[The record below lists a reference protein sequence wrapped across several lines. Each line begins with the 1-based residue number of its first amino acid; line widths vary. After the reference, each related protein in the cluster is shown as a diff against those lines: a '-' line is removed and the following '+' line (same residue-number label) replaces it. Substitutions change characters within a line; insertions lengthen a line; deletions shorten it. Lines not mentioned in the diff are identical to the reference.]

1 MKKKTLYWLIGILC
15 SLVILLLVLKASG
28 VIGKEEGIKVAV
40 DKASNRNIIEVVT
53 ASGKIY
59 PEIEVKVS
67 SDVSGEIT
75 DLLVLEGDSVK
86 KGQVLAR
93 IYADIYGS
101 MVDKAAASVSQ
112 QQAQLANS
120 TAGLSSFKARLAQN
134 KAAYD
139 RNKELLSQKVI
150 SKSEFETAEAT
161 YLASLADYNA
171 AVQQINGNR
180 FAIQS
185 ARADLNE
192 ANKNLGRTTIAAPMS
207 GIISL
212 LSVKKGERVVGTAQ
226 MTGTEMLRIA
236 DMNTMEV
243 QVDVGE
249 NDIPKVKYGD
259 TAIIE
264 VDAYN
269 NRQFKGIVT
278 QIASS
283 SKGAATATVSTASSA
298 EQVTSY
304 IVHIRILP
312 ESYQDLIDKGSKRTF
327 PFRPGMS
334 ASVDIQTR
342 HVNDILTIPINA
354 VTTRDA
360 DSTKNHGDKD
370 KKQPEQDNTTP
381 GSAANTKPTLNEVVF
396 VLQKDGTVKMVSV
409 KTGVQDDAWIQIT
422 SGLNTG
428 DQVIS
433 APYTA
438 ISRLLENGKKV
449 KVVPKT
455 DLFEGPVK

>member
-1 MKKKTLYWLIGILC
+1 MKKKTLYWLIGILG
-15 SLVILLLVLKASG
+15 SLVILLMVLKSSG

-40 DKASNRNIIEVVT
+40 DKASRKNIIEVVT

-59 PEIEVKVS
+59 PEVEVKVS

-75 DLLVLEGDSVK
+75 DLLVMEGDSVK

-112 QQAQLANS
+112 SQAQLANT
-120 TAGLSSFKARLAQN
+120 TASLNSYKARLDQN
-134 KAAYD
+134 KAAFN
-139 RNKELLSQKVI
+139 RNRELLNQKVI
-150 SKSEFETAEAT
+150 SKSEFETSEAT

-171 AVQQINGNR
+171 AVQQINSSKY
-180 FAIQS
+180 AVQS
-185 ARADLNE
+185 AQANLNE
-192 ANKNLGRTTIAAPMS
+192 ANKNLGRTTIAAPMG

-236 DMNTMEV
+236 DMNAMEV
-243 QVDVGE
+243 RVDVGE
-249 NDIPKVKYGD
+249 NDVPKVKYGD

-269 NRQFKGIVT
+269 NRQFKGVVT

-283 SKGAATATVSTASSA
+283 SKGAANATATTTSSA

-304 IVHIRILP
+304 IVHIRILAS
-312 ESYQDLIDKGSKRTF
+312 SYQDLIDPKAPRSF

-342 HVNDILTIPINA
+342 HVNNVLSIPINA
-354 VTTRDA
+354 VTTRED
-360 DSTKNHGDKD
+360 TTHNGDK
-370 KKQPEQDNTTP
+370 KKQEQDNTTAS
-381 GSAANTKPTLNEVVF
+381 SAADTKPALNEVVF
-396 VLQKDGTVKMVSV
+396 LLQKDNTVKMVSV
-409 KTGVQDDAWIQIT
+409 KTGVQDDSYIQIT
-422 SGLNTG
+422 AGVAEG
-428 DQVIS
+428 DQIIS
-433 APYTA
+433 APYSA
-438 ISRLLENGKKV
+438 VSRTLGNGKKV
-449 KVVPKT
+449 EVVPKAQ
-455 DLFEGPVK
+455 LFEGQQQK

>member
-1 MKKKTLYWLIGILC
+1 MKKKTLYWLIGILG
-15 SLVILLLVLKASG
+15 SLVILLLVLKSAG

-40 DKASNRNIIEVVT
+40 DKAEKKNIIEVVT

-75 DLLVLEGDSVK
+75 DLLVQEGDSVR

-112 QQAQLANS
+112 SQAQLAN
-120 TAGLSSFKARLAQN
+120 TNAALSSYKARLDQN

-139 RNKELLSQKVI
+139 RNKSLLEQKVI
-150 SKSEFETAEAT
+150 SRSEFETAEAT
-161 YLASLADYNA
+161 YLASQADYNA
-171 AVQQINGNR
+171 AVQSINSNR
-180 FAIQS
+180 FAVAS
-185 ARADLNE
+185 AQANLTE
-192 ANKNLGRTTIAAPMS
+192 ANKNLGRTTIAAPMG

-236 DMNTMEV
+236 DMNAMEV

-269 NRQFKGIVT
+269 NRKFKGIVT

-283 SKGAATATVSTASSA
+283 SKNAASQTAASTSSA
-298 EQVTSY
+298 EQVTNY
-304 IVHIRILP
+304 IVHIRVLP
-312 ESYQDLIDKGSKRTF
+312 SSYQDLVVTTNGQKRVY

-342 HVNDILTIPINA
+342 HVNNILAIPINA
-354 VTTRDA
+354 VTTRDL
-360 DSTKNHGDKD
+360 DSAKTG
-370 KKQPEQDNTTP
+370 KKQEQDNTTP
-381 GSAANTKPTLNEVVF
+381 SSSASTKPELNEVVF
-396 VLQKDGTVKMVSV
+396 ILEKDNTVKMVTV
-409 KTGVQDDAWIQIT
+409 TTGVQDDTNIQILT
-422 SGLNTG
+422 GLKEG
-428 DQVIS
+428 DTIIS
-433 APYTA
+433 APYSAVSKTL
-438 ISRLLENGKKV
+438 SNGKKV

-455 DLFEGPVK
+455 QLFEGTQK